1 MIDLNAISDRHH
13 AWVERMGWHN
23 KTVLESLA
31 LIASEI
37 GEAAG
42 ECVGGFSIP
51 ERFGEEL
58 ADIILRC
65 VDLAKTESVNLN
77 EQVARARPAI
87 EWVTDTATERLAE
100 ILVVF
105 AKWTNTARKTPL
117 GPDFG
122 EGMGQVV
129 ARVIDL
135 AARHRIDLHTAV
147 QLKLEKNALNGT
159 RGRPI

>member
-1 MIDLNAISDRHH
+1 MIDLNAISERHH

-42 ECVGGFSIP
+42 ECLGGFSIP

-65 VDLAKTESVNLN
+65 VDLAKTEGVNLN
-77 EQVARARPAI
+77 EQVALALQEI
-87 EWVTDTATERLAE
+87 EWVTDTASERITEVL
-100 ILVVF
+100 IDF
-105 AKWTNTARKTPL
+105 GKWCNTARKTPL

-122 EGMGQVV
+122 AAMGTVV

-147 QLKLEKNALNGT
+147 QLKLKKNELNGT

>member
-1 MIDLNAISDRHH
+1 MIDLNAISDQHF

-42 ECVGGFSIP
+42 ECIGQCFP
-51 ERFGEEL
+51 DRFGEEL

-65 VDLAKTESVNLN
+65 VDLAKTEGVDLN
-77 EQVARARPAI
+77 EQVARACPTI
-87 EWVTDTATERLAE
+87 TWLSDTAGERIAE
-100 ILVVF
+100 ILIDY
-105 AKWTNTARKTPL
+105 ALWSNTARKAPL

-122 EGMGQVV
+122 GAMGKVV
-129 ARVIDL
+129 ARVLDLADRYGIDL
-135 AARHRIDLHTAV
+135 NKAV
-147 QLKLEKNALNGT
+147 HLKLKKNELRGT

>member
-1 MIDLNAISDRHH
+1 MNLDEIANQHH
-13 AWVERMGWHN
+13 GWVERMGWHN

-42 ECVGGFSIP
+42 ECVDGMVIP

-65 VDLAKTESVNLN
+65 VDLAKTEGVNLT
-77 EQVARARPAI
+77 EQVTRAQPELVWLGESA
-87 EWVTDTATERLAE
+87 AERIAE
-100 ILVVF
+100 ILVDY
-105 AKWTNTARKTPL
+105 AKWTNTARKVPL

-129 ARVIDL
+129 ARVIAL
-135 AARHRIDLHTAV
+135 ADWHHIDLNTAV
-147 QLKLEKNALNGT
+147 HLKLKKNELYGT
-159 RGRPI
+159 RGRVI

>member
-1 MIDLNAISDRHH
+1 VIDFDTIAYKHW

-37 GEAAG
+37 GEATA
-42 ECVGGFSIP
+42 ECYDVIDLT
-51 ERFGEEL
+51 RLGEEL

-65 VDLAKTESVNLN
+65 VDLARTEKVDLTL
-77 EQVARARPAI
+77 QVINARP
-87 EWVTDTATERLAE
+87 EWRGITAPERMGE
-100 ILVVF
+100 VLVEY
-105 AKWTNTARKTPL
+105 ACWSNTARKPQL

-122 EGMGQVV
+122 EGMGRLV
-129 ARVIDL
+129 ARVVYVADLYGIDL
-135 AARHRIDLHTAV
+135 EKAV
-147 QLKLEKNALNGT
+147 QLKLAKNEINGT